1 MNQQNAVAWGCQNNE
16 VVLLPFN
23 HVVAA
28 LRTRGGQRLDQ
39 AEVAGAAKWHV
50 PILSRRGWKL
60 LLKISYCMLFKE
72 ELLVLGTGMHT
83 G

>member
-1 MNQQNAVAWGCQNNE
+1 MAWGFQNNE
-16 VVLLPFN
+16 VVLLPVN

-50 PILSRRGWKL
+50 PILSWRGWKL
-60 LLKISYCMLFKE
+60 ILKISCRMLFKE
-72 ELLVLGTGMHT
+72 ELFVLRTGMHT